1 MTTTMTTTTTLADL
15 AATSLNSVRILE
27 QHGLDYCC
35 GGKQPFDKACL
46 AKGLDP
52 AAILSEIEKAQA
64 AGKADR
70 DWQSAPLDE
79 LVRHIVATHHEY
91 LKLELPTLG
100 NRMKKILSV
109 HGPKDPETL
118 SRMSEVFG
126 SLRSEM
132 ELHMH
137 KEEEVLFPFI
147 EQYGRAEAQ
156 GQPMPRA
163 PFGSIANPI
172 AMMERE
178 HVAAGEELVEIREL
192 THDYELPAYACTTVQ
207 ALYAGLQ
214 ALESD
219 LHVHIHLENNILF
232 PRAIALEHR

>member
-1 MTTTMTTTTTLADL
+1 MTTTTTLADL
-15 AATSLNSVRILE
+15 AANSLNSVRVLE

-35 GGKQPFDKACL
+35 GGKQPFDEACQ

-52 AAILSEIEKAQA
+52 ASVMNEIEQAQA
-64 AGKADR
+64 AGTAER
-70 DWQSAPLDE
+70 DWQSAPLGE
-79 LVRHIVATHHEY
+79 LARHIVATHHEY

-100 NRMKKILSV
+100 NRMNKVLSV

-118 SRMSEVFG
+118 NRMAEVFG
-126 SLRSEM
+126 GLRSEM

-156 GQPMPRA
+156 GQPMPRV
-163 PFGSIANPI
+163 PFGTIANPI

-178 HVAAGEELVEIREL
+178 HVSAGDALGEIRGL
-192 THDYELPAYACTTVQ
+192 TRDYELPAYACSTVQ

-219 LHVHIHLENNILF
+219 LHIHIHLENNILF